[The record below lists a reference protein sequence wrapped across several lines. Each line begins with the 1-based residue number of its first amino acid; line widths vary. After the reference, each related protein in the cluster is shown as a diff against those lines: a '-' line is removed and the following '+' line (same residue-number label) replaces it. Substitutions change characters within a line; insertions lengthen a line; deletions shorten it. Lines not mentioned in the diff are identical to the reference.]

1 MMNYLKEKGWKKIE
15 ISKTEKKT
23 VSRSEVKALFN
34 YIDKDRSGFISLEV
48 CVFSFHL
55 IFILLSLIVKHV
67 LTCPEICQWWIMM
80 RVVMRMWHRTWGVS
94 DASSIEL
101 LKESVQFI
109 YNFSGSQEC
118 PIVDSGPLW
127 NDRGRKWLS
136 EADHS
141 FSSVHWHCNLA
152 LFTSDRW
159 VDVRAW
165 CGQQR
170 EGQLRRVQQE
180 SRETDKYCQLIL
192 RFYIYFKMLTK

>member
-1 MMNYLKEKGWKKIE
+1 MMNYLKEKGWKKLE

-80 RVVMRMWHRTWGVS
+80 RVIMRMWHRTWGVS

-109 YNFSGSQEC
+109 YNFQEAKNVRLLIQARFEITEVKMAFWSWSFLLIC
-118 PIVDSGPLW
+118 P
-127 NDRGRKWLS
+127 
-136 EADHS
+136 
-141 FSSVHWHCNLA
+141 LA
-152 LFTSDRW
+152 LQPCIIYIRWTSGCWSLMWTTTGRS
-159 VDVRAW
+159 ATKSSA
-165 CGQQR
+165 
-170 EGQLRRVQQE
+170 RV
-180 SRETDKYCQLIL
+180 SRN
-192 RFYIYFKMLTK
+192 R